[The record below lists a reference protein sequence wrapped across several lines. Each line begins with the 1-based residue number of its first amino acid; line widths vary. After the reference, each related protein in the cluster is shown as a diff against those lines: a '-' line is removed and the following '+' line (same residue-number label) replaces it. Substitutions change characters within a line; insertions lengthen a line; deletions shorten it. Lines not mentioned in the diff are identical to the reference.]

1 MTQPQSAFR
10 RAPRP
15 LIGWATALL
24 VIGLVL
30 FVLAVLA
37 AIATGFWLTI
47 GRGQGV
53 PNVTGGIENL
63 GTIIA
68 AIFGA
73 GGLGGWWMQTRSGER
88 REEIRAG
95 QSVPPFPSQQP
106 SAPPP
111 DAFDPRPEVNRQ

>member
-1 MTQPQSAFR
+1 MALSQNDGAFR

-15 LIGWATALL
+15 LIGWATAILA
-24 VIGLVL
+24 VGLVL
-30 FVLAVLA
+30 FVLVVLA

-63 GTIIA
+63 ATIVA

-73 GGLGGWWMQTRSGER
+73 GGLGGWWMQNRSAER
-88 REEIRAG
+88 REEVRAG
-95 QSVPPFPSQQP
+95 N
-106 SAPPP
+106 APPP
-111 DAFDPRPEVNRQ
+111 FDSSPAEGRAGPGNTP